1 MKDIIKQN
9 KMQYVFMV
17 VGVLTLV
24 WMIPFGIAGK
34 NFSAKN
40 YKNKP
45 DDYEYPLLSD
55 MKIPLATSLVFYGL

>member
-1 MKDIIKQN
+1 
-9 KMQYVFMV
+9 
-17 VGVLTLV
+17 
-24 WMIPFGIAGK
+24 MIPFGIAGR

-40 YKNKP
+40 YNNKP